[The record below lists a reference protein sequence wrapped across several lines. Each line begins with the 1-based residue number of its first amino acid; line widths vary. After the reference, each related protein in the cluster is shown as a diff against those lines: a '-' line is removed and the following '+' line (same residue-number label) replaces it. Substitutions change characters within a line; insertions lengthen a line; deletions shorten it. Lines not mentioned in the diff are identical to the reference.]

1 MAGQGSLPELNWLS
15 FPLAFEER
23 LTHNFTWKLQI
34 LEHISRALGFLV
46 GSKFDIEPFLRILSG
61 TDKYNL
67 CPLVIKEVRRIYGN
81 EPPAAEFLL

>member
-1 MAGQGSLPELNWLS
+1 MAGQGSLSELNWLS

-34 LEHISRALGFLV
+34 LKHIGRALGLLV
-46 GSKFDIEPFLRILSG
+46 GSEFDIELFFRILSG

-67 CPLVIKEVRRIYGN
+67 CPLVIKEVSRIYGN
-81 EPPAAEFLL
+81 ESPSAEFLL